1 MPQKYPL
8 FRVRTNSTLAL
19 KNIEEVFDSG
29 YINEGVQVAQL
40 ENELKSFL
48 GINNLTLVNSGTSAL
63 TIALRVAGVTADSEV
78 ISTSM
83 TCIATNTPIVNLGA
97 KIVWADIDKNTGM
110 IDAKDVER
118 KITNKTKAIMI
129 VDWAGSTPNLTEFEE
144 LSKSTGIPIIQDAA
158 HAFGAK
164 YGKKSIAEFADF
176 TCFSFQAIK
185 HFTTGDGGALYCKN
199 EKDLKLV
206 RKLKWFGYNRDVV
219 KDEKGEWRGQN
230 WDADV
235 LINEIGYKFNMNNY
249 VAALGLAN
257 LNGLQDSLKSHQRN
271 AETLHKIL
279 KNHPKIE
286 LLKKE
291 PDCESVYWVYT
302 IRLKASKEKRDY
314 ILQKLNEIG
323 IAAGLVHLPN
333 HEYSA
338 FSEFATQLPETE
350 AFSESQISLPCG
362 WWLSEK
368 DCIFIANKL
377 MNLLDEN

>member
-1 MPQKYPL
+1 M
-8 FRVRTNSTLAL
+8 
-19 KNIEEVFDSG
+19 
-29 YINEGVQVAQL
+29 
-40 ENELKSFL
+40 
-48 GINNLTLVNSGTSAL
+48 
-63 TIALRVAGVTADSEV
+63 
-78 ISTSM
+78 
-83 TCIATNTPIVNLGA
+83 
-97 KIVWADIDKNTGM
+97 
-110 IDAKDVER
+110 
-118 KITNKTKAIMI
+118 
-129 VDWAGSTPNLTEFEE
+129 
-144 LSKSTGIPIIQDAA
+144 
-158 HAFGAK
+158 
-164 YGKKSIAEFADF
+164 
-176 TCFSFQAIK
+176 
-185 HFTTGDGGALYCKN
+185 
-199 EKDLKLV
+199 

-279 KNHPKIE
+279 NNHPKIE

-302 IRLKASKEKRDY
+302 IRLKVSKEKRDY

-338 FSEFATQLPETE
+338 FSEFATQLPETD

-362 WWLSEK
+362 WWLSEV